1 MKEAYIVSAARTAV
15 GKAFKGSLRNTR
27 PEDMAASVITEVI
40 NRVEGLKPEEI
51 DDVYLG
57 CAMPEGEQGLNFAR
71 LSVLRAGLPYSV
83 PAITIN
89 RFCSSGLQTISF
101 ATERII
107 SGQADVIIAGGSES
121 MSMVPMSGVKFMANP
136 YLADHS
142 PDAYISMGL
151 TAENVA
157 RKYNIT
163 RQTQDSF
170 ALGSHMKAIRAIKN
184 GKFKD
189 EIVPI
194 KITTRSLDS
203 MEKIK
208 TSEQIFDIDEGPRE
222 DTSIEKLSALKPVFA
237 QNGTVTAGN
246 SSQTSDGAA
255 AVIVMSGDKMKELGL
270 KPLARLVSFSV
281 GGVAPEVMGIGP
293 VVAVPKALKFAGL
306 NMGQIDLIELNEAF
320 ASQSCYVMQ
329 NLEMD
334 EQKVNVNGGAIA
346 LGHPLGCTGAKLTV
360 SIINEARRRNS
371 RFGMVT
377 MCIGGG
383 MGAAGIFEF
392 L

>member
-40 NRVEGLKPEEI
+40 SRAEGLKPEDV

-101 ATERII
+101 ATERIL

-163 RQTQDSF
+163 RQMQDSF
-170 ALGSHMKAIRAIKN
+170 ALGSHMKAVSAIKG
-184 GKFKD
+184 GKFKS
-189 EIVPI
+189 EIVPL
-194 KITTRSLDS
+194 KITTRSLDQ

-208 TSEQIFDIDEGPRE
+208 TSEQIFDTDEGPRE
-222 DTSIEKLSALKPVFA
+222 DTSLEKLSALKPVFA

-281 GGVAPEVMGIGP
+281 GGVAPDVMGIGP

-306 NMGQIDLIELNEAF
+306 NMG
-320 ASQSCYVMQ
+320 
-329 NLEMD
+329 
-334 EQKVNVNGGAIA
+334 
-346 LGHPLGCTGAKLTV
+346 
-360 SIINEARRRNS
+360 
-371 RFGMVT
+371 
-377 MCIGGG
+377 
-383 MGAAGIFEF
+383 
-392 L
+392 